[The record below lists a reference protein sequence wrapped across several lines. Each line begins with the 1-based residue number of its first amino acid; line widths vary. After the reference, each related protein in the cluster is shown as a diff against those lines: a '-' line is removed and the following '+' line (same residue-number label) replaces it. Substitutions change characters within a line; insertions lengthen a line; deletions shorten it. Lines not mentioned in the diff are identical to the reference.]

1 MEVNNLTPLLVFIE
15 VQDILFHDLQDLEVR
30 LGAMSQR
37 QSYFTVLEQSWDD
50 VAIASHLFFLGQ
62 AFSPLSMLTSVRGH
76 GDVSCM

>member
-1 MEVNNLTPLLVFIE
+1 MMEVNEFTPLSVFVD

-37 QSYFTVLEQSWDD
+37 QSYFTVLEQTWDE
-50 VAIASHLFFLGQ
+50 VWCAVHLFLDGE

-76 GDVSCM
+76 GNVE

>member
-1 MEVNNLTPLLVFIE
+1 MMEVNEFTPLSVFID

-37 QSYFTVLEQSWDD
+37 QSYFTVLEQAWDE
-50 VAIASHLFFLGQ
+50 VWYAVHLFLDGE

-76 GDVSCM
+76 GNVE

>member
-1 MEVNNLTPLLVFIE
+1 MMEVNEFTPLSVFVD

-37 QSYFTVLEQSWDD
+37 QSYFTVLEQVWDE
-50 VAIASHLFFLGQ
+50 VWYAVHLFLDGE

-76 GDVSCM
+76 GNVE

>member
-1 MEVNNLTPLLVFIE
+1 MMEVNEFTPLSVFVD

-37 QSYFTVLEQSWDD
+37 QSYFAVMEQSWDE
-50 VAIASHLFFLGQ
+50 VADAVNLCLNDK

-76 GDVSCM
+76 GNV